1 MRIRPLRRPT
11 LTAPVSKLNTL
22 SFNAHLLAWLN
33 GRAGDGLCLIAGGV
47 FALGFA
53 PFEWRVCAWLSLAVL
68 FVALTPL
75 KQGVHLTGKRALW
88 RGFLW
93 GVGAYSAGVH
103 WVFNSIHDFGG
114 ASVTA
119 SVVFTVALVL
129 YMALYPALC
138 AWGLRWLAQR
148 TSHALVWA
156 LAFALLWPVT
166 EWLRAWVLTGFPWL
180 MFGFALVDTPFAGF
194 MPFVGS
200 LGASAIA
207 VLCVALSALVVFHAT
222 MPRVL
227 ALLCVMATF
236 GVGQVL
242 VYGQSRYIENHH
254 TQRIDVAAVQGNI
267 PQNVKMNP
275 KKLGVSL
282 TAYDELTAQTLGA
295 DMIVWPETAIPTFIT
310 NVPDYVQRM
319 AEQVRTANSAL
330 VLGAFIPA
338 SNRTDYHNG
347 IWVINRED
355 VQAYKKH
362 QLVPFGEYM
371 PLRWAMQVFEQF
383 VDIPR
388 VDMIPGDIP
397 DAPVNVAG
405 IPTAPHICYET
416 AYPDVI
422 RPPVQAGAQLLI
434 NISNDAWFGKLIAPH
449 QHLEMA
455 RVRAIEFAK
464 PMVRATNTGIS
475 ALINASGEVVQ
486 SSAQEVPAVVRD
498 TLTLNNAITPFT
510 RIGQWCIGWVL
521 LGALLLLC
529 FVCKRFDRA
538 KG

>member
-1 MRIRPLRRPT
+1 MP
-11 LTAPVSKLNTL
+11 AHKLKHRSL
-22 SFNAHLLAWLN
+22 NAHIPAWLN
-33 GRAGDGLCLIAGGV
+33 GRGGDVLCLIAGAL

-53 PFEWRVCAWLSLAVL
+53 PFEWRVLSWVSLGILLLAVTAL
-68 FVALTPL
+68 KSEQALTL
-75 KQGVHLTGKRALW
+75 KRACW
-88 RGFLW
+88 RGYVW

-119 SVVFTVALVL
+119 SVIFTIALVL

-138 AWGLRWLAQR
+138 ALGVRWVAKR
-148 TSHALVWA
+148 THSAFVLA

-180 MFGFALVDTPFAGF
+180 MYGFALVDTPMAGF
-194 MPFVGS
+194 MPIVGS
-200 LGASAIA
+200 LGASGIA
-207 VLCVALSALVVFHAT
+207 VLCVALCVLAVFHAHAH
-222 MPRVL
+222 RVL
-227 ALLCVMATF
+227 ALLCVIALF
-236 GVGQVL
+236 GVGQL
-242 VYGQSRYIENHH
+242 LLHLQSQHLQDSI
-254 TQRIDVAAVQGNI
+254 TQKMDIAAVQGNI

-275 KKLGVSL
+275 SKLGVSL
-282 TAYDELTAQTLGA
+282 KAYYELTEQTLGA

-310 NVPDYVQRM
+310 NVPSYVTDM
-319 AEQVRTANSAL
+319 SALVRQSNSAL

-347 IWVINRED
+347 IWVVNQDD
-355 VQAYKKH
+355 VQEYKKH

-371 PLRWAMQVFEQF
+371 PLRWAMQVFDQF

-388 VDMIPGDIP
+388 VDMVPGELP
-397 DAPVNVAG
+397 TSPVMVAG
-405 IPTAPHICYET
+405 IPTAPHICFET

-464 PMVRATNTGIS
+464 PMVRATNTGVS
-475 ALINASGEVVQ
+475 ALINASGDVMQ
-486 SSAQEVPAVVRD
+486 SSPQEVPAVVRG
-498 TLTLNNAITPFT
+498 TLALNDVTTPFT

-529 FVCKRFDRA
+529 LVCRGGDRA
-538 KG
+538 KR